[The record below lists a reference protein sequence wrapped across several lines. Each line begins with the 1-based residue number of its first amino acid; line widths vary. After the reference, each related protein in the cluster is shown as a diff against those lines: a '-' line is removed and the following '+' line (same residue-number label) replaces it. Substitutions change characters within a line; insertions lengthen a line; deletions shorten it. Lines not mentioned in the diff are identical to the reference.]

1 MDNTTGQWS
10 VPLDS
15 GQYHWTVVSTTGQ
28 WSVPLDS
35 GQYHWTVVSTTGQWT
50 ISLDS
55 GQCHWTVISTTGQ
68 WSIPL
73 DSTTGQYHWTVPLDS
88 TTGQLVVSTTGQWT
102 VPLDSGQYHWTVVN
116 TCLFKHGIL
125 KLVTSA
131 HNHRC
136 YPGMLAWVRWAALI
150 RIISYITS
158 SDTLINSKLY
168 FTHVI
173 FSNIQVYLT
182 DHLTSQ

>member
-1 MDNTTGQWS
+1 MVSTTGQWTI
-10 VPLDS
+10 PLDS
-15 GQYHWTVVSTTGQ
+15 GQHHWTVVSTTGQ

-35 GQYHWTVVSTTGQWT
+35 GQYNRTVDNITGQWSM
-50 ISLDS
+50 SLDS
-55 GQCHWTVISTTGQ
+55 GQYHWTV
-68 WSIPL
+68 PL
-73 DSTTGQYHWTVPLDS
+73 DSGQYHWTVPLDS